1 MAKISYTRQ
10 ALHDLKRL
18 SEFLFETHREA
29 SAEITALILDGIN
42 ILQSHPQVGRP
53 KGNGLRE
60 LIISRGSTGYVAL
73 YDFYPSKN
81 EALILT
87 IRHQREV
94 GYQKRFSAN

>member
-1 MAKISYTRQ
+1 MAKISYARQ

-18 SEFLFETHREA
+18 SEFLFETNPVA
-29 SAEITALILDGIN
+29 SAAITALILSAIN
-42 ILQSHPQVGRP
+42 ILQNHPQVGRP

-60 LIISRGSTGYVAL
+60 LIISRGNTGYIAL

-94 GYQKRFSAN
+94 SYQKRSAAD